1 SFHPSF
7 AYFNPLVFFIIPY
20 FPGLSLS
27 GFLIG
32 SSLAMY
38 IFSIR
43 SKLPTGRI
51 FDVMILSLFP
61 AAAVLFLWNSI
72 QGILS
77 KNIFHAV
84 VYVCST
90 LLFALYF
97 FIFKNFLAKSPWKD
111 GAVSL
116 LSLAV
121 FSALQ
126 LLLDVVFNRFT
137 KIPLETP
144 IFAFFLAVL
153 FIGFLI
159 KKFRR

>member
-1 SFHPSF
+1 MILLISLLVFLFTLFVLSTDDFVFMRKNVSQILLFDIAIVSGIVGLLFSRLVYASFHPSF

-97 FIFKNFLAKSPWKD
+97 F
-111 GAVSL
+111 
-116 LSLAV
+116 
-121 FSALQ
+121 
-126 LLLDVVFNRFT
+126 
-137 KIPLETP
+137 
-144 IFAFFLAVL
+144 
-153 FIGFLI
+153 
-159 KKFRR
+159 